1 MKCVIVFLVYG
12 DEHINEF
19 NRLFKR
25 ITYLNPNIK
34 VLVGTDDPNKIIG
47 VHDIIHIE
55 EEFNYN
61 LKRLVI
67 KEGLKDNDVV
77 LYLDTDIIIRDN
89 IDFTIL
95 ETLPKGIHPFELG
108 YANVYLSEYF
118 NELKQIYPNLSNSIS
133 EHGFVIVKDATTNTF
148 IDTWELMDNRTKSV
162 QYEHYG
168 MKGAQEG
175 LLMWISAN
183 ISNTTIHDPN
193 DLIHRLS
200 KDIIHFGKPKQKYNI
215 TIV

>member
-1 MKCVIVFLVYG
+1 VYG
-12 DEHINEF
+12 DEHIDEF

-34 VLVGTDDPNKIIG
+34 VLVGTNEPNKIIG

-55 EEFNYN
+55 DDFNYN

-77 LYLDTDIIIRDN
+77 LYLDTDIIIRDK

-95 ETLPKGIHPFELG
+95 ETLPKGFHPFELG
-108 YANVYLSEYF
+108 YPNQYLSEYL
-118 NELKQIYPNLSNSIS
+118 NELKQIYPKLSNSIS
-133 EHGFVIVKDATTNTF
+133 EHGFVIVKDYTTNMF

-162 QYEHYG
+162 QSEHYG

-183 ISNTTIHDPN
+183 IANTTIHDPN
-193 DLIHRLS
+193 GLIQRLS
-200 KDIIHFGKPKQKYNI
+200 KDIIHFGKPKQKYNT

>member
-12 DEHINEF
+12 DEHIDEF
-19 NRLFKR
+19 NKLFKR
-25 ITYLNPNIK
+25 ITDLNLNIE
-34 VLVGTDDPNKIIG
+34 VLVGADDPNKIIG
-47 VHDIIHIE
+47 GHHIIHIE
-55 EEFNYN
+55 EDFNYN
-61 LKRLVI
+61 LKRFVI

-77 LYLDTDIIIRDN
+77 LYLDTDITLRDN

-108 YANVYLSEYF
+108 YPNEYLSEYF

-133 EHGFVIVKDATTNTF
+133 EHGFVIVKDDTTNMF

-168 MKGAQEG
+168 IKGAQEG

-183 ISNTTIHDPN
+183 IANTTIHNPN
-193 DLIHRLS
+193 GLIQRLS

-215 TIV
+215 TII